1 MPAVQRDPIHL
12 GALEIRFLVEPG
24 DSAGSLSVFECDIPA
39 GARVPAPHS
48 HDAFDETIYG
58 VRGVTTWTVDG
69 ASTELGS
76 GEAMHVARG
85 QVHGFQN
92 RHDEDATF
100 LAIVTP
106 ALLQSARR
114 FTASPLAVSRSAKN
128 ALSFVT
134 KWVW

>member
-1 MPAVQRDPIHL
+1 M
-12 GALEIRFLVEPG
+12 
-24 DSAGSLSVFECDIPA
+24 
-39 GARVPAPHS
+39 
-48 HDAFDETIYG
+48 
-58 VRGVTTWTVDG
+58 RGVTTWTVDG

-106 ALLQSARR
+106 ALFGPEYFRDLSAVLSAGGPPDMAAVHEVMRR
-114 FTASPLAVSRSAKN
+114 HGLTPA
-128 ALSFVT
+128 
-134 KWVW
+134 